1 MNLENNIW
9 NKKTYMLQILSN
21 KDIMNNFV
29 TIILK
34 TDKVLEKYNLKLTQ
48 KLEKSE

>member
-1 MNLENNIW
+1 
-9 NKKTYMLQILSN
+9 MLQILSN